1 MASVGP
7 TFQAVY
13 DQHKL
18 GSLGWGASEHLRSDA
33 TKTRLYTH
41 SAFSIS
47 GFSDDAATARQKKW
61 TDGAAYVKDSIYRE
75 WGQTIGDRVMGKLSR
90 EGGPDLNKQVLR
102 GDLEQIRLA
111 IEAETGTLG
120 DILDSLSRNGVDP
133 ATVNIVKAHLKDK
146 PQEALDSLQ
155 AKLGGLLV
163 KPGPNA
169 RIDHAA
175 LRADLARGDLDTLQ
189 VLAKHGI
196 VAADQTPMKTSLKVL
211 IADGPDRTSLTYD
224 KCRTAKEIS
233 GSKASMHIDGD
244 FFVLEDHGI
253 DKFKKTG
260 DKIHLSMHPE
270 DARRGWDV
278 VMPILLEN
286 KDTIKQFKVTEM
298 ERPEAVIRKA
308 REGASTP
315 LVDAARRVYNGAQ
328 ITIYQHAPKVG
339 GDADSDAFAAVA
351 TRISTALRDA
361 GIRPGARPESD
372 LMIPDNSYVSFRREI
387 RADGTNLRPEDA
399 DYATHKEAMR
409 ERPLY
414 QALVR

>member
-18 GSLGWGASEHLRSDA
+18 GSLGWGASEHLRSDS

-41 SAFSIS
+41 SALSIS
-47 GFSDDAATARQKKW
+47 GFSDDAATARHKKW
-61 TDGAAYVKDSIYRE
+61 ADGAAYVKDAVYRE
-75 WGQTIGDRVMGKLSR
+75 WGKDIGDRVMGKLSR
-90 EGGPDLNKQVLR
+90 EGGPDLNRQVLR
-102 GDLEQIRLA
+102 GDLERIKTA
-111 IEAETGTLG
+111 IDAELGTLG
-120 DILDSLSRNGVDP
+120 DILHALSANGVDP
-133 ATVNIVKAHLKDK
+133 TTVSILKAHLKDS
-146 PQEALDSLQ
+146 PQENLDSLRE
-155 AKLGGLLV
+155 KLDGLLV
-163 KPGPNA
+163 KPGPNT

-175 LRADLARGDLDTLQ
+175 LRADLAGDKLGTLQ
-189 VLAKHGI
+189 ALAKHGI
-196 VAADQTPMKTSLKVL
+196 VAADQTPKKTSLKVL
-211 IADGPDRTSLTYD
+211 VADQPDRTALTYD
-224 KCRTAKEIS
+224 KCKTAKEIS
-233 GSKASMHIDGD
+233 GSQTSMHIDGD
-244 FFVLEDHGI
+244 FFVLDGHDI

-278 VMPILLEN
+278 VMPILLEH

-298 ERPEAVIRKA
+298 ERPEAVIKKA

-315 LVDAARRVYNGAQ
+315 LLDAARRVYNGAQ

-339 GDADSDAFAAVA
+339 GDADSDAFAGVA
-351 TRISTALRDA
+351 TRISAALRDA
-361 GIRPGARPESD
+361 GIRPGDRPESD

-387 RADGTNLRPEDA
+387 RPDGTNLRPEDA

-414 QALVR
+414 RALVS